1 MMTLEPIIRE
11 SIRTGASDIHL
22 SVGIPPILRIHGK
35 LEKVG
40 NYSLTAEDT
49 ESLANE
55 LLNEEEM
62 EFFEEEGEIDV
73 AYTFLEIC
81 RYRVVPKFS
90 MLRKKFYPIHPR
102 FSLSAGVPI
111 SRIKYYLCLINN
123 NKSLRF

>member
-22 SVGIPPILRIHGK
+22 SVGIPPVLRIHGK

-62 EFFEEEGEIDV
+62 EFFEEEGE
-73 AYTFLEIC
+73 
-81 RYRVVPKFS
+81 R
-90 MLRKKFYPIHPR
+90 
-102 FSLSAGVPI
+102 
-111 SRIKYYLCLINN
+111 
-123 NKSLRF
+123 

>member
-40 NYSLTAEDT
+40 NYNLTAEDT

-81 RYRVVPKFS
+81 RYRVIYECPDDSCLATVPPLAS
-90 MLRKKFYPIHPR
+90 DYW
-102 FSLSAGVPI
+102 SLMWLERAI
-111 SRIKYYLCLINN
+111 FLAW
-123 NKSLRF
+123 